1 MSISRAQ
8 LRAYNG
14 RLAIPAVCLLLGVA
28 TPNPAQANTTV
39 IVVNNTTIQIAQEK
53 AEEAAD
59 VAGTIANFDGAGQ
72 AFFAAMNWLESAVS
86 NTDSPDYPYTV
97 NSPIYT
103 AIYDASSDASLWSAV
118 LRYND
123 IGSALENG
131 LEYASDCTGPA
142 DCNIWNPNVPLYARL
157 SEADS
162 TMKQYFTT
170 CTQSINSVGAN
181 ALVARIY
188 AKELGICGEGRTY
201 GTGNASETI
210 CRFLDM
216 GRELCV
222 LAFHASRFPNSR
234 GIFPDALVCGS
245 AASSLRA
252 CKSGNC
258 AAHCE
263 EWFVGSSC
271 G

>member
-1 MSISRAQ
+1 MQWQSRQQLKFQALLAERAHYFRRNLTENERILWSRISGKQ
-8 LRAYNG
+8 
-14 RLAIPAVCLLLGVA
+14 LGVA
-28 TPNPAQANTTV
+28 FRRQ
-39 IVVNNTTIQIAQEK
+39 
-53 AEEAAD
+53 
-59 VAGTIANFDGAGQ
+59 
-72 AFFAAMNWLESAVS
+72 
-86 NTDSPDYPYTV
+86 
-97 NSPIYT
+97 
-103 AIYDASSDASLWSAV
+103 
-118 LRYND
+118 
-123 IGSALENG
+123 
-131 LEYASDCTGPA
+131 
-142 DCNIWNPNVPLYARL
+142 VPV
-157 SEADS
+157 
-162 TMKQYFTT
+162 TT

>member
-1 MSISRAQ
+1 MWNQRQQLKRQALLEERAHSMRHQ
-8 LRAYNG
+8 PTPSEAKLWEALRG
-14 RLAIPAVCLLLGVA
+14 GPLGVSFRR
-28 TPNPAQANTTV
+28 QV
-39 IVVNNTTIQIAQEK
+39 RI
-53 AEEAAD
+53 
-59 VAGTIANFDGAGQ
+59 
-72 AFFAAMNWLESAVS
+72 
-86 NTDSPDYPYTV
+86 
-97 NSPIYT
+97 
-103 AIYDASSDASLWSAV
+103 
-118 LRYND
+118 
-123 IGSALENG
+123 
-131 LEYASDCTGPA
+131 
-142 DCNIWNPNVPLYARL
+142 
-157 SEADS
+157 
-162 TMKQYFTT
+162 TT

>member
-1 MSISRAQ
+1 MADKSLQ
-8 LRAYNG
+8 KLEQELRARTPRNWG
-14 RLAIPAVCLLLGVA
+14 QSLDVCIQYANALLRGWLGYFG
-28 TPNPAQANTTV
+28 
-39 IVVNNTTIQIAQEK
+39 ICDEK
-53 AEEAAD
+53 
-59 VAGTIANFDGAGQ
+59 Q
-72 AFFAAMNWLESAVS
+72 L
-86 NTDSPDYPYTV
+86 
-97 NSPIYT
+97 
-103 AIYDASSDASLWSAV
+103 
-118 LRYND
+118 
-123 IGSALENG
+123 
-131 LEYASDCTGPA
+131 
-142 DCNIWNPNVPLYARL
+142 ARL
-157 SEADS
+157 GRIDGHLRRRLRAIAL
-162 TMKQYFTT
+162 KQWKRKRHIITRLSCMGVPVTT